1 MMENMVIKFTYK
13 VHTKIYSKIRP
24 IINLFNDSQYHI
36 FYYFI
41 LSSIVLLFEIIFT
54 YHQHYC
60 VDLIKVEHTQKK
72 IKSHLMNKPQNLM
85 TLIYFPV
92 IKFNHTF
99 MTCSYGAFSN
109 MQ

>member
-13 VHTKIYSKIRP
+13 VHTKIYSKIDLSLTYLM
-24 IINLFNDSQYHI
+24 IVNIV
-36 FYYFI
+36 YFI
-41 LSSIVLLFEIIFT
+41 TLFFT
-54 YHQHYC
+54 NCSAILNHIYIPSAYYC
-60 VDLIKVEHTQKK
+60 VDLIKVEHTQK
-72 IKSHLMNKPQNLM
+72 IKSYLMNKPQNLM

-99 MTCSYGAFSN
+99 MSCSYVAFSN